1 MQYLVLH
8 RLPESWRS
16 ALADVI
22 HAAEQAT
29 GYESACPSE
38 YDDIIECFRNDVI
51 DEIDPDTQID
61 WIYWIASDR
70 SDHADRSVG
79 VGAILEHGSVEAMG
93 EFKKSIEHLA
103 PEYRDAFVERF
114 RELKSVTEEA

>member
-8 RLPESWRS
+8 RLTESWRS

-29 GYESACPSE
+29 GYESVCPSE
-38 YDDIIECFRNDVI
+38 YDDIVECFRNDVI
-51 DEIDPDTQID
+51 DEIDLDTQID
-61 WIYWIASDR
+61 WIYR
-70 SDHADRSVG
+70 ADQSVG
-79 VGAILEHGSVEAMG
+79 AGAILVHGSVEAMG
-93 EFKKSIEHLA
+93 EFKKAIEHLA
-103 PEYRDAFVERF
+103 PEYRDAFVERC